1 MANSRVNIINLA
13 LTLLGA
19 ARVGAPDEEGE
30 NAEALTFCYDNIRDS
45 EQRANIWHFTRKRAI
60 LAPSSV
66 VPAFGYG
73 YAFPLPTNCLR
84 VIKPSLTTV
93 DWSIEQHEN
102 TPSILTNDGNVIQL
116 RFVERVMDET
126 KFDPLFTMM
135 FACSLAWWC
144 CERLTQSNSKRDAI
158 ERRYTASRLQ
168 AYKTNA
174 FERVPLQS
182 PPDEWLTAMSNGGL
196 ADSSWS
202 QE

>member
-1 MANSRVNIINLA
+1 MANSRVSIINMA
-13 LTLLGA
+13 LVLLGA
-19 ARVGAPDEEGE
+19 ARIGAPEDEGE
-30 NAEALTFCYDNIRDS
+30 NAETLTFTYDNIRDA
-45 EQRANIWHFTRKRAI
+45 EQRANIWHFTRKRKI

-66 VPAFGYG
+66 APAFGYR
-73 YAFPLPTNCLR
+73 YAFNLPINCIR
-84 VIKPSLTTV
+84 IIKPSLTTP
-93 DWSIEQHEN
+93 DWSIENHEG
-102 TPSILTNDGNVIQL
+102 TPSILTNDGNSIQL
-116 RFVERVMDET
+116 RYVERCTDET
-126 KFDPLFTMM
+126 KFDPLFSIMLS
-135 FACSLAWWC
+135 CSLAWWC
-144 CERLTQSNSKRDAI
+144 CERITQSNSKRDAI